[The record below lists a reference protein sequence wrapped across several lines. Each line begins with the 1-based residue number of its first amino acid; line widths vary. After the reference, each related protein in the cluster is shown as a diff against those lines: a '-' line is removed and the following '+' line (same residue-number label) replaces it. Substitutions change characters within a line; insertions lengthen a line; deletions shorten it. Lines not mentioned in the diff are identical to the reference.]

1 MTSLYGVAAI
11 QLQPSADRAE
21 NLRNAAALIDE
32 AASRGAEL
40 VVLPE
45 IFSAPF
51 VAADIDPTYFDW
63 AEALDGA
70 SNTMVAERSAAL
82 GITIVSSIFEGS
94 ATPGVHHNTASIFV
108 NGDAAVHYRKSH
120 LPFSNGFP
128 EKYYFRPGEEPPPV
142 VDLGRTK
149 AGVIVCYER
158 HFPELGRLVALGGAS
173 IMCVP
178 VACASAPTK
187 EVFQLEL
194 RAHAVFNSMFVVCAN
209 RVGSEGDENARKDY
223 YGLSAIY
230 QPDGE
235 VASEARSEGPEVVFA
250 DIDLAHV
257 AERRQRLPFLRDRRP
272 RLYTGLVEESST

>member
-1 MTSLYGVAAI
+1 MTSPYGVAAI

-63 AEALDGA
+63 AESLDGA
-70 SNTMVAERSAAL
+70 SNTMVAERSAAH
-82 GITIVSSIFEGS
+82 GITVVSSIFEGS

-209 RVGSEGDENARKDY
+209 RVGSEGDDSARKDY

-235 VASEARSEGPEVVFA
+235 VASEARSQGPEVVFA
-250 DIDLAHV
+250 EIDLSNV

-272 RLYTGLVEESST
+272 KLYTGLVEESST

>member
-11 QLQPSADRAE
+11 QLQPSADRVD
-21 NLRNAAALIDE
+21 NLRETAGLIDE
-32 AASRGAEL
+32 AAGLGAKL

-51 VAADIDPTYFDW
+51 VAAEIDATYFDW
-63 AEALDGA
+63 AEELDGA
-70 SNTMVAERSAAL
+70 SNTMVAERSAAH
-82 GITIVSSIFEGS
+82 GITIVSSIFEAS
-94 ATPGVHHNTASIFV
+94 ATPGVYHNTASFFV
-108 NGDAAVHYRKSH
+108 NGEAAVHYRKSH

-142 VDLGRTK
+142 VDLGPTK
-149 AGVIVCYER
+149 AGVIICYER

-187 EVFQLEL
+187 DVFQLEL

-209 RVGSEGDENARKDY
+209 RVGSEGGDAARKDY

-235 VASEARSEGPEVVFA
+235 VASQARSEGPEVVFA
-250 DIDLAHV
+250 AVDLASV

>member
-1 MTSLYGVAAI
+1 MTSPYGVAAI
-11 QLQPSADRAE
+11 QLQPSADREA
-21 NLRNAAALIDE
+21 NLREAAGLIDE
-32 AASRGAEL
+32 AAGLGAEL

-51 VAADIDPTYFDW
+51 VAAEIDPSYFDW
-63 AEALDGA
+63 AEELDGA
-70 SNTMVAERSAAL
+70 SNAMVADRSAAH
-82 GITIVSSIFEGS
+82 GITIVSSIFEAS
-94 ATPGVHHNTASIFV
+94 ATPGVHHNTASVFV
-108 NGDAAVHYRKSH
+108 KGDVAVHYRKSH

-142 VDLGRTK
+142 VDLGPTK
-149 AGVIVCYER
+149 AGVIICYER

-194 RAHAVFNSMFVVCAN
+194 RAHAVFNAMFVVCAN
-209 RVGSEGDENARKDY
+209 RVGREGSGDLSKDY

-235 VASEARSEGPEVVFA
+235 VAVQARSEGAEVVFA
-250 DIDLAHV
+250 EVDLASV

-272 RLYTGLVEESST
+272 QLYTGLVEESST

>member
-1 MTSLYGVAAI
+1 MDSPYGIAAI
-11 QLQPSADRAE
+11 QVRPTADRE
-21 NLRNAAALIDE
+21 QNLRDTAELIDE
-32 AASRGAEL
+32 AAGLGAEL

-51 VAADIDPTYFDW
+51 VAAEIDPTYFEW
-63 AEALDGA
+63 AEALDGP
-70 SNTMVAERSAAL
+70 SNTLVAERSATH
-82 GITIVSSIFEGS
+82 GITIVSSVFEAS
-94 ATPGVHHNTASIFV
+94 STPGVHHNTASIFV
-108 NGDAAVHYRKSH
+108 NGEAAVHYRKSH

-142 VDLGRTK
+142 VDVGPTR
-149 AGVIVCYER
+149 AGVIICYER

-173 IMCVP
+173 VMCVP

-209 RVGSEGDENARKDY
+209 RVGLEGDGETGKDY

-230 QPDGE
+230 EPDGNISSQ
-235 VASEARSEGPEVVFA
+235 AGTKDAEVVFA
-250 DIDLAHV
+250 QVDLATI

-272 RLYTGLVEESST
+272 PLYQGLVEESST

>member
-1 MTSLYGVAAI
+1 MASSYGLAAI
-11 QLQPSADRAE
+11 QLQPTADRAQ
-21 NLRNAAALIDE
+21 NLIDAAALIDE
-32 AASRGAEL
+32 AAGRGAEL
-40 VVLPE
+40 IVLTE

-63 AEALDGA
+63 GEPLDGP
-70 SNTMVAERSAAL
+70 SNAMVAERSAAH
-82 GITIVSSIFEGS
+82 GIAIVSSVFEAS
-94 ATPGVHHNTASIFV
+94 STPGVYHNTASIFV
-108 NGDAAVHYRKSH
+108 NGAAAVHYRKSH

-128 EKYYFRPGEEPPPV
+128 EKYYFRPGDEAPPV
-142 VDLGRTK
+142 VDVGATK

-173 IMCVP
+173 VMCVP
-178 VACASAPTK
+178 VACASAPTR

-209 RVGSEGDENARKDY
+209 RVGAEGPEHAVKDY

-235 VASEARSEGPEVVFA
+235 ISSQATTCDPEVVFA
-250 DIDLAHV
+250 HVDLASV
-257 AERRQRLPFLRDRRP
+257 AERRQKLPFLRDRRP
-272 RLYTGLVEESST
+272 SLYTDLVEESST

>member
-1 MTSLYGVAAI
+1 MDSSYGVAAI
-11 QLQPSADRAE
+11 QLRPTADRAQ
-21 NLRNAAALIDE
+21 NLREAGDLIDE
-32 AASRGAEL
+32 AAALGAEL

-51 VAADIDPTYFDW
+51 VAAEIDPAYFEW

-70 SNTMVAERSAAL
+70 SNAMVAERSATH
-82 GITIVSSIFEGS
+82 GIAIVSSIFEAS
-94 ATPGVHHNTASIFV
+94 ATPGVHHNTASVFV
-108 NGDAAVHYRKSH
+108 NGELAVHYRKSH

-128 EKYYFRPGEEPPPV
+128 EKYYFRPGDKPPPV
-142 VDLGRTK
+142 VDVGPTK
-149 AGVIVCYER
+149 AGVIICYER

-173 IMCVP
+173 VMCVP

-194 RAHAVFNSMFVVCAN
+194 RAHAVFNAMFVVCAN
-209 RVGSEGDENARKDY
+209 RVGLEGSGETGKDY

-235 VASEARSEGPEVVFA
+235 IVSQAGTEDAEVVFA
-250 DIDLAHV
+250 HVDLASV

-272 RLYTGLVEESST
+272 SLYTDLVEESST

>member
-1 MTSLYGVAAI
+1 METSYGIAAI
-11 QLQPSADRAE
+11 QLQPTDDRDA
-21 NLRNAAALIDE
+21 NLRAAAELIDQ
-32 AASRGAEL
+32 AAGLGAEL

-51 VAADIDPTYFDW
+51 VAAEVDPEYFHW
-63 AEALDGA
+63 AEPIDGA
-70 SNTMVAERSAAL
+70 SNAMVAERSAAH
-82 GITIVSSIFEGS
+82 GITVVSSVFEAS
-94 ATPGVHHNTASIFV
+94 ATPGVFHNTASVFV
-108 NGDAAVHYRKSH
+108 NGDVAVHYRKSH

-128 EKYYFRPGEEPPPV
+128 EKYYFRPGEAPPPV
-142 VDLGRTK
+142 VDVGPTR

-173 IMCVP
+173 VMCVP

-209 RVGSEGDENARKDY
+209 RVGVEGVGDAGKHY

-230 QPDGE
+230 GPGGEIVAQARAE
-235 VASEARSEGPEVVFA
+235 VAEVVFA
-250 DIDLAHV
+250 RVDLATV

-272 RLYTGLVEESST
+272 PLYKGLVEESST

>member
-1 MTSLYGVAAI
+1 VESPCGVAAI
-11 QLQPSADRAE
+11 QLRPTADRAQ
-21 NLRNAAALIDE
+21 NLREAGELIDE
-32 AASRGAEL
+32 AAALGAEI

-51 VAADIDPTYFDW
+51 VAAEIDPTYFEW
-63 AEALDGA
+63 AEELDGA
-70 SNTMVAERSAAL
+70 TNAMVADRSAAH
-82 GITIVSSIFEGS
+82 GIAIVSSIFEAS
-94 ATPGVHHNTASIFV
+94 ATPGVYHNTASVFV
-108 NGDAAVHYRKSH
+108 NGEAAVHYRKSH

-128 EKYYFRPGEEPPPV
+128 EKYYFRPGELPPPV
-142 VDLGRTK
+142 VDVGPTK
-149 AGVIVCYER
+149 AGVIICYER

-173 IMCVP
+173 VMCVP

-209 RVGSEGDENARKDY
+209 RVGLEGSAEAGKDY

-235 VASEARSEGPEVVFA
+235 IVSQAGAQDAEVVFA
-250 DIDLAHV
+250 HVDLASV

-272 RLYTGLVEESST
+272 RLYTDLVEESST

>member
-1 MTSLYGVAAI
+1 MDSPYGVAAI
-11 QLQPSADRAE
+11 QLRPTPDRDR
-21 NLRNAAALIDE
+21 NLQAAAELIDE
-32 AASRGAEL
+32 AAGLGAEL

-51 VAADIDPTYFDW
+51 VAAEVDPTYFSW
-63 AEALDGA
+63 AEALDGP
-70 SNTMVAERSAAL
+70 SNAVVAERSAAH
-82 GITIVSSIFEGS
+82 GITIVSSVFEAS
-94 ATPGVHHNTASIFV
+94 ATPGVHHNTASVFV
-108 NGDAAVHYRKSH
+108 NGEVAVHYRKSH

-142 VDLGRTK
+142 VDVGPTK

-173 IMCVP
+173 VMCVP

-209 RVGSEGDENARKDY
+209 RVGLEGSGEAGKDY
-223 YGLSAIY
+223 YGLSAVY
-230 QPDGE
+230 QPDGDI
-235 VASEARSEGPEVVFA
+235 ASQAGTEDSEVVFA
-250 DIDLAHV
+250 RVDLASI

-272 RLYTGLVEESST
+272 LLYRGLVEDFST

>member
-1 MTSLYGVAAI
+1 MTSLYGVAAV
-11 QLQPSADRAE
+11 QLQPSADRAA
-21 NLRNAAALIDE
+21 NLREAADLIDE
-32 AASRGAEL
+32 AAGLGAKL

-51 VAADIDPTYFDW
+51 VAAEIDPTYFDW
-63 AEALDGA
+63 AEELDGA
-70 SNTMVAERSAAL
+70 SNTMVAERSAAH
-82 GITIVSSIFEGS
+82 GITIVSSIFEAS
-94 ATPGVHHNTASIFV
+94 ATPGVHYNTASVFV
-108 NGDAAVHYRKSH
+108 NGEVAVHYRKSH

-142 VDLGRTK
+142 VDLGPTK
-149 AGVIVCYER
+149 AGVIICYER

-194 RAHAVFNSMFVVCAN
+194 RAHAVFNAMFVVCAN
-209 RVGSEGDENARKDY
+209 RVGSEGGETARKDY

-235 VASEARSEGPEVVFA
+235 VAAQAHTEGAEVVFA
-250 DIDLAHV
+250 AVDLASV

-272 RLYTGLVEESST
+272 MLYTGLVEESST